1 MARLRTG
8 FLQRLQTEL
17 PVWVRHGWVAPQHQQ
32 SILDH
37 VAHQAESSPRYLV
50 IVLCAMGAL
59 LLGAGVI
66 TFFAANWG
74 LIPKA
79 AKLAILFGAL
89 GGCYGAAS
97 FCLARGV
104 EALGQGLLL
113 LGVLLFGANIFLIA
127 QIYHIDAYY
136 PNGVLVWAVGALAT
150 AAAARSQFAL
160 VAALAL
166 ATLWSGMET
175 FEFDRGPHWFFFLPW
190 MAALGLIYRHHWLTA
205 LRVACGALLGWCLML
220 VLAGHFMDRPWL
232 AGGRMALWQ
241 IYVFLGIA
249 LYILG
254 RGMSWYP
261 RWARFAA
268 PVITAGAVWAVA
280 ALFVLT
286 FPESQRFGVRQEF
299 GGALPAVWIG
309 ATVAML
315 LLVAGLMAWRYHG
328 TPLSTLPLY
337 RQGAFIWL
345 VVAGALALG
354 NLVADGLYPGW
365 MAFGYNLLSVSG
377 VVWLVMTGVD
387 RAEARLVNLGFMFF
401 AVLLLARYFDTFWTL
416 LGRSFFFMVGGVLLL
431 VGGFLLE
438 RSRRHLTARIAA
450 SGGGA

>member
-1 MARLRTG
+1 MRNDAFQKRLRA
-8 FLQRLQTEL
+8 EL
-17 PVWVRHGWVAPQHQQ
+17 PVWVRRGWIAPQHRQ

-37 VAHQAESSPRYLV
+37 VATQTQGSPRYLV

-79 AKLAILFGAL
+79 VKLAILFGAL
-89 GGCYGAAS
+89 GGCYGAAG
-97 FCLARGV
+97 FCIARGL
-104 EALGQGLLL
+104 EAFGQGLLL

-127 QIYHIDAYY
+127 QIYHIDAHY

-190 MAALGLIYRHHWLTA
+190 MAALGLIYRHRWITA
-205 LRVACGALLGWCLML
+205 LRVACAALLGWCLMS
-220 VLAGHFMDRPWL
+220 VLARHFMDRLWL
-232 AGGRMALWQ
+232 AGERMASWQ

-286 FPESQRFGVRQEF
+286 FPEIQRFSAQPDF
-299 GGALPAVWIG
+299 GSALSAVWIG
-309 ATVAML
+309 ATVAAV
-315 LLVAGLMAWRYHG
+315 LLVAGLMVWRYRG
-328 TPLSTLPLY
+328 TALSTLPLY
-337 RQGAFIWL
+337 RQGAFVWL
-345 VVAGALALG
+345 VAAGALALG
-354 NLVADGLYPGW
+354 NLAADGRYPGW

-387 RAEARLVNLGFMFF
+387 RGEARIVNLGFLFF
-401 AVLLLARYFDTFWTL
+401 AALLLGRYFDTFWSL
-416 LGRSFFFMVGGVLLL
+416 LDRSFFFMVGGVLLL
-431 VGGFLLE
+431 VAGFLLE
-438 RSRRHLTARIAA
+438 RSRRKLTTRIAA
-450 SGGGA
+450 RGIGA